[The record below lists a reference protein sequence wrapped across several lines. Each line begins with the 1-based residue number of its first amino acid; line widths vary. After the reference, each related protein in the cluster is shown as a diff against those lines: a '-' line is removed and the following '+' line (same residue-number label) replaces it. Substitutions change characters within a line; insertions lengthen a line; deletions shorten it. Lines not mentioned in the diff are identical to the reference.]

1 MERNKQV
8 KRGLIIILVLI
19 LLFATPTMAASKKK
33 KALKAYAAFL
43 SKPSIKRGTWP
54 TLYTKNC
61 RFAIAYIDNNNT
73 PEMVLYHEDSCH
85 ALGWLSLYT
94 FRGGKVSLVGYMY
107 GDYLA
112 TLGYYKKTG
121 FILDNYT
128 IQGSGGYWYHKL
140 SKGKLVAYD
149 DRVLKKVIRRK
160 KLTKYRFH
168 KNTKKNRRRYLK

>member
-1 MERNKQV
+1 MKRQV
-8 KRGLIIILVLI
+8 KRGLFI
-19 LLFATPTMAASKKK
+19 LLAVILLLPTPVMAASKKK

-43 SKPSIKRGTWP
+43 SKPSIKRGIWD

-61 RFAIAYIDNNNT
+61 SFAIAYVDNNNT

-94 FRGGKVSLVGYMY
+94 FRGGKVALVGYMY

-121 FILDNYT
+121 ILLDNYT
-128 IQGSGGYWYHKL
+128 VQGSGGYWYIKL
-140 SKGKLVAYD
+140 SEGKFVACD
-149 DRVLKKVIRRK
+149 DKEIKKVIRRK

-168 KNTKKNRRRYLK
+168 KNSKKNRRRYLK